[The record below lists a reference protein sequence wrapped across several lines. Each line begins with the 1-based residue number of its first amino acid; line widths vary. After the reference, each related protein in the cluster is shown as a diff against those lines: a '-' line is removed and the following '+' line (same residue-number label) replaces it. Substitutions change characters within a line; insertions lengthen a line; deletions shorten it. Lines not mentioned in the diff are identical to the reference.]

1 MKQLKAILVI
11 LFLLLVVIVA
21 VQNHEALSTTVKF
34 RVDLVFMD
42 YQTGEMSLYFVSV
55 ITFLVGVFFAGLIG
69 IAERFRLNRQTKNL
83 VKEIKE
89 KDKELNSLRN
99 LPVTAEDV
107 SPEQTAE
114 ETPVETAQT

>member
-11 LFLLLVVIVA
+11 LFLLLIIIVA
-21 VQNHEALSTTVKF
+21 VQNHEALSTKVKF
-34 RVDLVFMD
+34 RVDVVFFD
-42 YQTGEMSLYFVSV
+42 FQTGEMSLYFVSV

-69 IAERFRLNRQTKNL
+69 ITERYRLTRQTKNL
-83 VKEIKE
+83 VRDIKE

-107 SPEQTAE
+107 SQEQTSE
-114 ETPVETAQT
+114 ESPVETVTT